1 MNRLRKVF
9 RQIYGAAVAIVAAA
23 AVAIPVAAADAQP
36 GSTLKSVEQSLK
48 DARERERELS
58 RKATN
63 AETDIAEMR
72 RRSIAIAARIQEHEA
87 LLLTLE
93 DKLIALEARKRNTT
107 ASLDARHQQLAAMLG
122 ALQRISLHPPVALI
136 ALPVDPVDTVRS
148 ALLLRRTVPLVESLG
163 GVLRDDLE
171 ALADLARAVTAARN
185 KIVEEDAAL
194 RLQQTA
200 LSELTA
206 KKWAMAS
213 QTRRAHGKAQARAAQ
228 LGKKARNLRDL
239 VARLATKREHSS
251 SATRLIPV
259 PPATKR
265 RGSAPAIVALPPERG
280 ADMPLLASDGLPVRG
295 RIDRRFGHRLV
306 NGGNTK
312 GVSIKTRPG
321 STVIAPRDGLIVF
334 AGPFRG
340 LGQLLIIEYQ
350 AKYHLLLAGL
360 GRIDK
365 QVGENVLA
373 GEPVGIMDALQNAG
387 QNAGPALYMELR
399 RNGQPINPL
408 PWLAAGR
415 TEVNG

>member
-1 MNRLRKVF
+1 MNRLRKTF
-9 RQIYGAAVAIVAAA
+9 KCILGSAAGFAASMVVTICPA
-23 AVAIPVAAADAQP
+23 FGDTQPQSSLEAV
-36 GSTLKSVEQSLK
+36 ERSLK
-48 DARERERELS
+48 DARNSERELS
-58 RKATN
+58 RKAAI
-63 AETDIAEMR
+63 AETSIADLR
-72 RRSIAIAARIQEHEA
+72 RRSIAIAARIQEHEST
-87 LLLTLE
+87 LLALE
-93 DKLIALEARKRNTT
+93 DKLFALELRKRKNT
-107 ASLDARHQQLAAMLG
+107 ASLDARRQQLTAMLA

-136 ALPVDPVDTVRS
+136 ALPTEPVDTIRS
-148 ALLLRRTVPLVESLG
+148 ALLLRRTVPSVVSLG
-163 GVLRDDLE
+163 RALRDDLG
-171 ALADLARAVTAARN
+171 ALADLTRAVIAARN
-185 KIVEEDAAL
+185 KVVDEDAAL

-200 LSELTA
+200 LTELQAQTRILASE
-206 KKWAMAS
+206 
-213 QTRRAHGKAQARAAQ
+213 TRRAYGKAQARAVQ
-228 LGKKARNLRDL
+228 LGKEARNLRDL
-239 VARLATKREHSS
+239 VARLATKR
-251 SATRLIPV
+251 TRPGPVARLLPAPQAANRSRDGPAMANLPPDRNPDIPV
-259 PPATKR
+259 
-265 RGSAPAIVALPPERG
+265 
-280 ADMPLLASDGLPVRG
+280 LASDGLPVRG

-306 NGGNTK
+306 NGGNNR

-321 STVIAPRDGLIVF
+321 STVIAPHDGLIVF

-373 GEPVGIMDALQNAG
+373 GEPVGIMDAM

>member
-1 MNRLRKVF
+1 MIRFQRAFKHF
-9 RQIYGAAVAIVAAA
+9 FGCAPGFAAA
-23 AVAIPVAAADAQP
+23 MVVAVCPAVGDTQSQ
-36 GSTLKSVEQSLK
+36 STLETVEQSLK
-48 DARERERELS
+48 DARDSERELS
-58 RKATN
+58 RRAAN
-63 AETDIAEMR
+63 AETGIADLR
-72 RRSIAIAARIQEHEA
+72 RRSIAIAARIQEHESI
-87 LLLTLE
+87 LLTLE
-93 DKLIALEARKRNTT
+93 DKQFALKLQKRNTT
-107 ASLDARHQQLAAMLG
+107 ASFNTRRRQLTAMLA
-122 ALQRISLHPPVALI
+122 ALQRISMHPPVALI
-136 ALPVDPVDTVRS
+136 ALPMEPVDTIRS
-148 ALLLRRTVPLVESLG
+148 ALLLRNTVPSIVSLG
-163 GVLRDDLE
+163 RALRDDLD
-171 ALADLARAVTAARN
+171 ALADLTRAVIAARN
-185 KIVEEDAAL
+185 KVVEEDAAL

-200 LSELTA
+200 LAELKAQKRTLA
-206 KKWAMAS
+206 R
-213 QTRRAHGKAQARAAQ
+213 QTRRAYGKAQARAAQ
-228 LGKKARNLRDL
+228 LGKEARNLRDL
-239 VARLATKREHSS
+239 VARLATKRTRPRGVSRPV
-251 SATRLIPV
+251 ARLIPA
-259 PPATKR
+259 PPAAKR
-265 RGSAPAIVALPPERG
+265 PGNAPAIAKLPPNG
-280 ADMPLLASDGLPVRG
+280 DPDIPVLASDGLPVRG

-306 NGGNTK
+306 NGANTQ

-373 GEPVGIMDALQNAG
+373 GEPVGMMDAS

>member
-1 MNRLRKVF
+1 MNRLGKTF
-9 RQIYGAAVAIVAAA
+9 KYILGSAAGFAASMVVTICPA
-23 AVAIPVAAADAQP
+23 FGDTQPQSSLEAV
-36 GSTLKSVEQSLK
+36 ERSLK
-48 DARERERELS
+48 DARNSERELS
-58 RKATN
+58 RKAAI
-63 AETDIAEMR
+63 AETSIADLR
-72 RRSIAIAARIQEHEA
+72 RRSIAIAARIQEHESI
-87 LLLTLE
+87 LLALE
-93 DKLIALEARKRNTT
+93 DKLFALELRKRKNT
-107 ASLDARHQQLAAMLG
+107 ASLDARRQQLTAMLA

-136 ALPVDPVDTVRS
+136 ALPTEPVDTIRS
-148 ALLLRRTVPLVESLG
+148 ALLLRRTVPSVVSLG
-163 GVLRDDLE
+163 RALRDDLS
-171 ALADLARAVTAARN
+171 ALADLTRAVIAARN
-185 KIVEEDAAL
+185 KVVDEDAAL

-200 LSELTA
+200 LTELQAQTRILASE
-206 KKWAMAS
+206 
-213 QTRRAHGKAQARAAQ
+213 TRRAYGKAQARAVQ
-228 LGKKARNLRDL
+228 LGKEARNLRDL
-239 VARLATKREHSS
+239 VARLATKR
-251 SATRLIPV
+251 TRPGPVARLLPAPQAAKRSRDGPAMANLPPDRNPDIPV
-259 PPATKR
+259 
-265 RGSAPAIVALPPERG
+265 
-280 ADMPLLASDGLPVRG
+280 LASDGLPVRG

-306 NGGNTK
+306 NGGNNR

-321 STVIAPRDGLIVF
+321 STVITPHDGLIVF

-373 GEPVGIMDALQNAG
+373 GEPVGIMDAM